1 MARGKKIALYAAA
14 MTALAGTFALYLR
27 PDFLVDLSNQVWAC
41 F

>member
-1 MARGKKIALYAAA
+1 MTPGKKIALYALALA
-14 MTALAGTFALYLR
+14 ALAGVFALYLR

>member
-1 MARGKKIALYAAA
+1 MKTAPKIALYAL
-14 MTALAGTFALYLR
+14 ALAALDGVFALYLR